1 MDAKKITHKIVTFS
15 LTNDLVKK
23 FDKKCKEKGYS
34 KSKVIR
40 VLIEKFLKGEK
51 WIEYFCRGT

>member
-51 WIEYFCRGT
+51 